1 MRIILLRLVY
11 PLQYPVV
18 SFIQGFGQIVQ
29 ILAEVRGNAML
40 QRIQLAEYPSEPVQQ
55 SENLRPAFNM
65 TSSHAISSFRQR
77 LDHEILIIRPPSP
90 HRRARR

>member
-18 SFIQGFGQIVQ
+18 RFIQRLGQFIQ

-40 QRIQLAEYPSEPVQQ
+40 QRVQLAKYPSEPLQQ
-55 SENLRPAFNM
+55 SENLRLEFNNM
-65 TSSHAISSFRQR
+65 MLSHSVSSLRQR
-77 LDHEILIIRPPSP
+77 LDH
-90 HRRARR
+90 